1 MATISEEVDINKI
14 SLSNVETVGYSAE
27 QDWLYVRLSGDS
39 EYYFVT
45 KNSNKIKEGMV
56 PVEKAL
62 DSSEAND
69 KLDQLISDASDD

>member
-1 MATISEEVDINKI
+1 MATISEELEVNRI
-14 SLSNVETVGYSAE
+14 SLSDVAEVGYSADH
-27 QDWLYVRLSGDS
+27 DWLYVRLYSDS

-45 KNSNKIKEGMV
+45 TNGRRITEGSRIDQ
-56 PVEKAL
+56 KAL